1 ALDRGR
7 EETHRDR
14 RRAALQRL
22 LRGGEPGGAG
32 QRRLGQG
39 RGAGAVA
46 GRSPAVHEEPSPHAL
61 PADAVTLTLLDAGR
75 AREVTAR
82 IDGERV
88 TMRSDDV
95 QRALGLTLTP
105 EGLCGHGL
113 CIPVAD
119 PSALSGPD
127 GLDLGA
133 LAQVLDRPLAV
144 DTKARAAYLGVA

>member
-1 ALDRGR
+1 
-7 EETHRDR
+7 
-14 RRAALQRL
+14 
-22 LRGGEPGGAG
+22 
-32 QRRLGQG
+32 
-39 RGAGAVA
+39 
-46 GRSPAVHEEPSPHAL
+46 
-61 PADAVTLTLLDAGR
+61 VTLTLLDAGH
-75 AREVTAR
+75 AVEVAAR

-88 TMRSDDV
+88 TIRSDDV

-105 EGLCGHGL
+105 EGLCGHGM

-144 DTKARAAYLGVA
+144 DTKARAAYLGVAAGERRRVLRSLHAPDFTLPDLDGRLHSLADHRGKKVLLVAYASW